1 LFTLEKK
8 NLERRLD
15 ECVDQARA
23 ARDGGKKFF
32 QIYFPDDDA
41 TAEDRRHG
49 EYETSR
55 AVEALEPLG
64 WTLENIG
71 QVSEPPDPAYARI
84 ERPATRVVG
93 AIYTFRRS

>member
-1 LFTLEKK
+1 MFTLEKK

-15 ECVDQARA
+15 ECLDRARA
-23 ARDGGKKFF
+23 AREASKKFF

-41 TAEDRRHG
+41 TPEDLRHG

-55 AVEALEPLG
+55 AVEALEALG
-64 WTLENIG
+64 WTLENVG
-71 QVSEPPDPAYARI
+71 RVSEPPDPAYARI
-84 ERPATRVVG
+84 ESPATRVVG